1 MSGDPRDNHLCD
13 GITRD
18 IITNLSRFR
27 ELAVIAPHSAFL
39 FKNRELAPEE
49 IGRHLGVR

>member
-27 ELAVIAPHSAFL
+27 ELAVIAPH
-39 FKNRELAPEE
+39 E